1 MKGYQIKF
9 RVMGFKGG
17 NWMMLASY
25 DTYEQAEQKINEIA
39 DGFKMLE
46 IRKVWIQ

>member
-1 MKGYQIKF
+1 MKGYKIKF
-9 RVMGFKGG
+9 RVMGLKGG
-17 NWMMLASY
+17 NWMLLASY
-25 DTYEQAEQKINEIA
+25 DSYEQAEEKVNSVG